1 MRFLAG
7 RGFAAEV
14 IRKVVGPVTGS
25 SGVEH
30 EPDDL

>member
-14 IRKVVGPVTGS
+14 IHQVVGRAHAVSNDPAD
-25 SGVEH
+25 
-30 EPDDL
+30 PDLP